1 VAESAGPP
9 RRGGA
14 DRENDA
20 SVEPNEKLWGGRFK
34 GATDL
39 AAEMYMSSIE
49 NDEMFL
55 DEDIIASIAHARM
68 LGRQRIIPP
77 PDAERIVRTL
87 EALLDDPGFELDA
100 HFEDVHMN
108 VEAYLIEKIGA
119 AGARLHTARSRNDQ
133 VATDFKLYVKASH
146 ASALRGLTAL
156 QSAIV
161 DLAERNIDVVMPGY
175 THLQRAQPVLLAHH
189 LLAYVEMFER
199 DFRRFA
205 AAISIMDE
213 LPLGSGALAGVP
225 YPIDRDAVREE
236 LGFDRLTANSIDAVS
251 DRDFVADY
259 LYVAAL
265 TMVHIS
271 RLAED
276 VILWSSSEFGFVTL
290 PDAFSTGSSI
300 MPQKKNPDV
309 LELARGRSARAIGN
323 VVEILT
329 LLKGLPLSYNRDLQ
343 EDKEP
348 VFDTEH
354 VLQSTLHVLAAMLPK
369 LTVNAERA
377 RAAAAANYS
386 LATDLA
392 DYLVRKG
399 LPFRE
404 AHEAV
409 GKLVRYAEE
418 KASALNELS
427 IEEYRTFSPLFD
439 DDVLKI
445 DLASSIASRDVPG
458 GTAPGRVREALAAA
472 RARIDEAKAIMARES
487 TDGEDGGS

>member
-1 VAESAGPP
+1 
-9 RRGGA
+9 
-14 DRENDA
+14 
-20 SVEPNEKLWGGRFK
+20 
-34 GATDL
+34 
-39 AAEMYMSSIE
+39 MSSIE
-49 NDEMFL
+49 NDEMFF
-55 DEDIIASIAHARM
+55 DEDVLASIAHARM

-77 PDAERIVRTL
+77 EDADRIVRTL
-87 EALLDDPGFELDA
+87 EALLDDPDFELDGR
-100 HFEDVHMN
+100 FEDVHMN

-133 VATDFKLYVKASH
+133 VATDFKLYVKGSIS
-146 ASALRGLTAL
+146 SALRGLTML

-161 DLAERNIDVVMPGY
+161 DLADQNIDAVMPGY
-175 THLQRAQPVLLAHH
+175 THLQRAQPVLFAHH
-189 LLAYVEMFER
+189 LLAYFEMFER
-199 DFRRFA
+199 DFKRFA

-236 LGFDRLTANSIDAVS
+236 LGFERLTANSIDAVS

-259 LYVAAL
+259 LYAAAL

-276 VILWSSSEFGFVTL
+276 VILWSSAEFGFVNL
-290 PDAFSTGSSI
+290 PDAFATGSSI

-343 EDKEP
+343 EDKEAM
-348 VFDTEH
+348 FSTEG
-354 VLQSTLHVLAAMLPK
+354 VLQSTLYVLTAMLPK

-377 RAAAAANYS
+377 RAAAVANYS

-418 KASALNELS
+418 KGKELS
-427 IEEYRTFSPLFD
+427 VLTIEEYRTFSPRFGED
-439 DDVLKI
+439 ARAI
-445 DLASSIASRDVPG
+445 DLSSSIASRDVHG
-458 GTAPGRVREALAAA
+458 GTAPGRVRGAMAAA
-472 RARIDEAKAIMARES
+472 RARIDETKAVMADELTAS
-487 TDGEDGGS
+487 QDGGV

>member
-1 VAESAGPP
+1 
-9 RRGGA
+9 
-14 DRENDA
+14 
-20 SVEPNEKLWGGRFK
+20 
-34 GATDL
+34 
-39 AAEMYMSSIE
+39 MSSIE
-49 NDEMFL
+49 NDEMFFE
-55 DEDIIASIAHARM
+55 EDVIASIAHARM

-77 PDAERIVRTL
+77 QDAERIVRTL
-87 EALLDDPGFELDA
+87 EALLDDPDFELDA
-100 HFEDVHMN
+100 GAEDVHMA
-108 VEAYLIEKIGA
+108 VEAHLIEKIGA

-133 VATDFKLYVKASH
+133 VATDFKLYVKGSI
-146 ASALRGLTAL
+146 ASAVRGLTTL
-156 QSAIV
+156 QAAIV
-161 DLAERNIDVVMPGY
+161 ELAERNIDVVMPGY
-175 THLQRAQPVLLAHH
+175 THMQRAQPVLFAHH

-199 DFRRFA
+199 DCKRFA

-259 LYVAAL
+259 LYAAAL

-276 VILWSSSEFGFVTL
+276 VILWSSAEFGFVTL
-290 PDAFSTGSSI
+290 PDAFATGSSI

-323 VVEILT
+323 VVEIRT

-348 VFDTEH
+348 VLGTEH
-354 VLQSTLHVLAAMLPK
+354 VLQSTLSVLAAMLPK

-377 RAAAAANYS
+377 RAAASANYS

-409 GKLVRYAEE
+409 GKLVRSAEE
-418 KASALNELS
+418 KGKELNELS

-439 DDVLKI
+439 DDALTI

-458 GTAPGRVREALAAA
+458 GTAPGRVRGALADA
-472 RARIDEAKAIMARES
+472 RARVEETRATMSEEF
-487 TDGEDGGS
+487 TDGEDGKL